1 MSMYEEEMQKITSFI
16 DENKDLV
23 DSALRTVSISI
34 LNTLNVFNIIENKI
48 TIIIANYYK
57 MSYSPELDFR
67 VDILDA
73 GYLSYGQKVKIL
85 DSILERCGY
94 YTSIKSDSKTYLSPF
109 KIVGDLRN
117 NIIHS
122 VYGIDPDRIKGKEPR
137 MIIYA
142 NGRKISKKDL
152 LKVFADFETYSQ
164 KSDAILN
171 DIAKCIA
178 ERNSD

>member
-73 GYLSYGQKVKIL
+73 DYLSYGQKVKI
-85 DSILERCGY
+85 Y
-94 YTSIKSDSKTYLSPF
+94 VFTF
-109 KIVGDLRN
+109 K
-117 NIIHS
+117 HW
-122 VYGIDPDRIKGKEPR
+122 
-137 MIIYA
+137 
-142 NGRKISKKDL
+142 
-152 LKVFADFETYSQ
+152 
-164 KSDAILN
+164 
-171 DIAKCIA
+171 
-178 ERNSD
+178 